1 MKKAH
6 NILEIALL
14 LFFVVAVSFTAF
26 SIYNNQKMQL
36 ADLSKSTIKSQ
47 SVDLKSANLN
57 ASKLNDT
64 VPYNKT
70 ETAGTNALTY
80 LGKSASE
87 LEAAL
92 SEVTYADLV
101 AASENNEENIFTL
114 ANSLISQLNL
124 KYANVSENDINVNT
138 LSTLVGVFDAA
149 ISAVDSS
156 NTEASVKTI
165 ADNYIDSFESLL
177 D

>member
-6 NILEIALL
+6 NILEVSLL
-14 LFFVVAVSFTAF
+14 LCFIVAVSFVAL
-26 SIYNNQKMQL
+26 SMYNNQKLKL

-47 SVDLKSANLN
+47 SVDLKSSSLK

-87 LEAAL
+87 FEAAL
-92 SEVTYADLV
+92 STVTYSDLS
-101 AASENNEENIFTL
+101 AAAGENSNENIFTL
-114 ANSLISQLNL
+114 ANSLIAQLNL
-124 KYANVSENDINVNT
+124 KYPNVSENDINVDT

-149 ISAVDSS
+149 VSALDSS
-156 NTEASVKTI
+156 NEGVKTT
-165 ADNYIDSFESLL
+165 ADSYIKNFETLL
-177 D
+177 N